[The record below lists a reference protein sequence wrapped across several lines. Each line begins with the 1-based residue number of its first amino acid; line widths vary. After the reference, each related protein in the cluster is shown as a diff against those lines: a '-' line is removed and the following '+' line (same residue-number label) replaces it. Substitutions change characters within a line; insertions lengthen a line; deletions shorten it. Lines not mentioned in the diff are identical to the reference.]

1 MAEPVE
7 WRADGVAR
15 SPRFGDIYHSEA
27 GALAQARHV
36 FLAGCGLPA
45 AWGGQ
50 AQWTVLEAGFGLGLN
65 FLATWQAWRDDPQRP
80 GLLHFVSIE
89 AHPVARADLLRAAA
103 ACPELAALAPA
114 LAAQWHGLLPG
125 FHRLAFD
132 GGRVLLTL
140 CVGDVRAMLRAQRF
154 EADSIFLDGFSP
166 ACNPAMWAD
175 DTLKGV
181 SRFARRG
188 TGLATW
194 SVARPVRD
202 ALAHCGFDVRKVPGL
217 PPKREGLRAR
227 FDPAWTPRRRAA
239 AGPPPD
245 DAPVAAPGHCAV
257 IGAGLAG
264 AAVAASLARRGWR
277 VTVLDAAARPAGG
290 ASGLPAGLLAP
301 HVSPDDALLS
311 RLTRAGVRTTWQ
323 QLEALLGDGAAGAG
337 WRASGVLERRAA
349 GTARLPA
356 DWHAEGPNESWHATP
371 AQRRAAGLPAGGAPD
386 TEASDDAL
394 WHRRAGWVRP
404 GALIDAWLAQPGIVF
419 DGGQRVARIVPTPRG
434 ADDSGAA
441 SAEPHSGLAWPDHRA
456 AWTLLDARGTPLAQ
470 ADRVVVAAGFESG
483 AFAPAWP
490 LQPVRGQLEW
500 GRMADAPGLPAVPV
514 NGDGQLI
521 AHVPDA
527 AGALWLTGAT
537 FGRDR
542 RDTAPDAADTQAN
555 LERLARLHPGA
566 AAAVAPVFARGDT
579 RPWAGVRCAS
589 ADRRPLVGPLDAGTW
604 PGVWL
609 CTAMGSRGLAFAAL
623 CAELLAARWHGEPL
637 PLPAKLAAALD
648 TARLDRPRTAPP
660 AAAPGRAAPT

>member
-7 WRADGVAR
+7 WHPDGVAR
-15 SPRFGDIYHSEA
+15 SPRFGDIYHSET

-36 FLAGCGLPA
+36 FLAGCGLPG

-50 AQWTVLEAGFGLGLN
+50 AQWTVLETGFGLGLN
-65 FLATWQAWRDDPQRP
+65 FLATWQAWRDDPRRP
-80 GLLHFVSIE
+80 NLLHFVSIE
-89 AHPVARADLLRAAA
+89 AHPVSRGDLLRAAA
-103 ACPELAALAPA
+103 THPELAELAQA

-166 ACNPAMWAD
+166 ARNPVMWAG

-202 ALAHCGFDVRKVPGL
+202 ALAQCGFDVRKVPGL
-217 PPKREGLRAR
+217 PPKRESLRAC
-227 FDPAWTPRRRAA
+227 FAPAWTLRRRVA
-239 AGPPPD
+239 AGPPS

-311 RLTRAGVRTTWQ
+311 RLTRAGVRITWQ
-323 QLEALLGDGAAGAG
+323 QLETLLGDGAAGAG

-349 GTARLPA
+349 GAARLPA
-356 DWHAEGPNESWHATP
+356 DWRADGPNESWHATP
-371 AQRRAAGLPAGGAPD
+371 ARLRAAGLPGGDPG
-386 TEASDDAL
+386 DAL
-394 WHRRAGWVRP
+394 WHARAGWVRP
-404 GALIDAWLAQPGIVF
+404 ARLIDAWLAQPGIAF
-419 DGGQRVARIVPTPRG
+419 EGGRRVARIV
-434 ADDSGAA
+434 AAA
-441 SAEPHSGLAWPDHRA
+441 SPEG

-500 GRMADAPGLPAVPV
+500 GRMADAPDLPIVPV

-521 AHVPDA
+521 AHVADA
-527 AGALWLTGAT
+527 DGDGALWLTGAT

-542 RDTAPDAADTQAN
+542 RDTAPDAADTRAN

-566 AAAVAPVFARGDT
+566 AAALAPVFARGST
-579 RPWAGVRCAS
+579 HAWAGVRCAS
-589 ADRRPLVGPLDAGTW
+589 ADRRPLVGPLDAAAW

-609 CTAMGSRGLAFAAL
+609 CTAMGSRGLTFAAL

-637 PLPAKLAAALD
+637 PLPARLAAALD
-648 TARLDRPRTAPP
+648 TARLERLQGAPP
-660 AAAPGRAAPT
+660 AAAPARAAPTRQSPGSQF